1 MIDKIKF
8 IGEFDVIYSSY
19 FYSRQSQ
26 LNIIHNQTEYS
37 NSLYGVEDDFKFN
50 SDVDKL
56 ETGKSVYIY
65 KDSILP
71 RDVLGK
77 NFKRVIKKEKAD
89 IIVVPHNYL
98 SSLSPEVA
106 VFAKGKLACVLVLWD
121 KPTLKVGDKIPAG
134 WIIQNYNYSNIQSYV
149 GSDFELVYIGKLLK
163 IPPECIADGCTNIL
177 DDKIIVNDFEFL
189 KFAKSVIDEP
199 DSCELLLSILDLVKS
214 TDEDTKVLGYK
225 TLAGLAYSKYPQAAL
240 YVLRAGMP
248 CGRNLGNA
256 YNLMTKY
263 LEKYQFEKTISQQ
276 DWDIVKILM
285 RKDNN
290 LRYMSQAYFLSLN
303 DDMLIIP
310 NLKEE

>member
-1 MIDKIKF
+1 MINKIKF
-8 IGEFDVIYSSY
+8 IGEFDVVYSSY
-19 FYSRQSQ
+19 FYSRQNQ
-26 LNIIHNQTEYS
+26 LNIHNQTEYPK
-37 NSLYGVEDDFKFN
+37 SLYGVEDDFKFN
-50 SDVDKL
+50 SDVNKL

-89 IIVVPHNYL
+89 IIVIPHNYL
-98 SSLSPEVA
+98 STISPEIA

-121 KPTLKVGDKIPAG
+121 KLNLKIGDKFPAN
-134 WIIQNYNYSNIQSYV
+134 WMIQNYSYSSGQSCV
-149 GSDFELVYIGKLLK
+149 DSDFELIYTGKVLK
-163 IPPECIADGCTNIL
+163 TAPECIADGCTNIL
-177 DDKIIVNDFEFL
+177 DDKIIVDDFEFL
-189 KFAKSVIDEP
+189 KFAKSVIDEQ

-240 YVLRAGMP
+240 YVLRSGAP
-248 CGRNLGNA
+248 CSRNLGNA

-263 LEKYQFEKTISQQ
+263 LEKYQFEKTISQH
-276 DWDIVKILM
+276 DWDIVKTLM

-303 DDMLIIP
+303 DDMLIVP

>member
-8 IGEFDVIYSSY
+8 IGEFDVVYSSY

-26 LNIIHNQTEYS
+26 LNIYYKNEYP

-50 SDVDKL
+50 SDVNKL
-56 ETGKSVYIY
+56 EIGKSVYIY

-89 IIVVPHNYL
+89 IVVVPHNYL
-98 SSLSPEVA
+98 SSLSSELA
-106 VFAKGKLACVLVLWD
+106 VFAKGKSACILALQD
-121 KPTLKVGDKIPAG
+121 KSTLKVGDKIPAN
-134 WIIQNYNYSNIQSYV
+134 WIIQNYSYSSGQSCV
-149 GSDFELVYIGKLLK
+149 DSDFKLIYIGKLFK
-163 IPPECIADGCTNIL
+163 APFECIADGCTNIL
-177 DDKIIVNDFEFL
+177 DDKIIVDDFEFL
-189 KFAKSVIDEP
+189 KFAKNIIDEP
-199 DSCELLLSILDLVKS
+199 DSCELLLSILDLVRS
-214 TDEDTKVLGYK
+214 SDEDTKVLGYK

-240 YVLRAGMP
+240 YVLHSGTP
-248 CGRNLGNA
+248 CSRNLGNA

-263 LEKYQFEKTISQQ
+263 LEKYRFERTINQH
-276 DWDIVKILM
+276 DWDIVKTLM

-290 LRYMSQAYFLSLN
+290 LRYMSQANFLSLN
-303 DDMLIIP
+303 DDMLIVP